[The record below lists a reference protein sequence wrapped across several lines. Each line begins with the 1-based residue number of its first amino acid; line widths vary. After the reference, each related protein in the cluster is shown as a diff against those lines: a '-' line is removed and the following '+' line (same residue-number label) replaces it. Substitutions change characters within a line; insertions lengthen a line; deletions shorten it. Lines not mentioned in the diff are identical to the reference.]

1 MRKQIA
7 AANWK
12 MNLTYQ
18 QGEKLLDEI
27 LSAQLRL
34 TENQQVVFAV
44 PFPYLI
50 MAKSTVADAKGYDV
64 AAQNCNEKIKWC
76 VYR

>member
-18 QGEKLLDEI
+18 QAEKLLDEI
-27 LSAQLRL
+27 LSA
-34 TENQQVVFAV
+34 
-44 PFPYLI
+44 
-50 MAKSTVADAKGYDV
+50 
-64 AAQNCNEKIKWC
+64 KIKLKKKPAHHFC
-76 VYR
+76 SAFSLPHIGK

>member
-18 QGEKLLDEI
+18 QAEKLLDEI
-27 LSAQLRL
+27 LEAKIDLRPD
-34 TENQQVVFAV
+34 QQVVFAV
-44 PFPYLI
+44 PFTYQI
-50 MAKSTVADAKGYDV
+50 IAKSEVA
-64 AAQNCNEKIKWC
+64 N
-76 VYR
+76 